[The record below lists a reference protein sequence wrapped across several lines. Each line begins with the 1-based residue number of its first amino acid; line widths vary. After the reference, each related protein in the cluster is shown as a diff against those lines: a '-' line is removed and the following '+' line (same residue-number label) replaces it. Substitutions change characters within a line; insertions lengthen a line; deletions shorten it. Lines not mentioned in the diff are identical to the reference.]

1 MPALAQDK
9 VLARDL
15 KAKKTK
21 SRNGCSR
28 CKLKRVLSL
37 ISTLISVHALTVV
50 KLKCD
55 ETAPSCLQCKK
66 RNFPCPGYEK
76 TLKWSTKYE
85 VFTPAQSKSSSPK
98 PRSTPDSTSTTAT
111 VSIPTLPTNVAS
123 GIEALAAVL
132 PAGRKNSAPT
142 SQVSITQT
150 SSAVPSPPSF
160 EEHGST
166 QESSTEDGDSPRD
179 YGVFQMEDVNTMDP
193 LMFDDMVDSIHLP
206 NDDFNF
212 DPFENID
219 FGSGSL
225 DELAFDMQ
233 DLSQKQDM
241 TSSSLP
247 LMDQEI
253 GHESSPRLSRSLL
266 LDLYRLPSPSPD
278 PSSQD
283 DVESLLVQHYF
294 KDVCAV
300 FSSFDSVLNPFR
312 TTIGRIYQDS
322 PSINYAIQSMAA
334 AHLANT
340 FPNMAAKGL
349 ELQRKAHDALE
360 IELPLARS
368 GQTSAT
374 KTFLSIMLLGL
385 TTSWHDSSA
394 IGTEYLSTARDL
406 ILPKLLSRSGAA
418 EAEREARFFEESL
431 IHWEMLMGFVTE
443 DAMIFSP
450 KSGLRPSLTSKQ
462 NSPASRRTDGK
473 TLPHPW
479 TGIAPMVH
487 FLFAEV
493 GRLVR
498 KERSMDRESS
508 MDIRRRTENLQ
519 NAASLEE
526 DLLAAEYPSIEDVV
540 DTGDERTPKQHFVIM
555 AEAYRHA
562 GLLELYRVFPSLLRK
577 RLGSG
582 KFSGTDNMD
591 FEFSMPRFET
601 PFEDTDIK
609 LWLNSLAMHIIRS
622 LESLPSSSGTFCTQP
637 LLLVVAASE
646 LKFVS
651 SVDFFDVH
659 ANDAE
664 VLIAREFVIRRLQE
678 FALRLPNKP
687 LRQMIQLIKETWR
700 QSDEGHDAFW
710 IDVMNEKGY
719 HTIM

>member
-21 SRNGCSR
+21 SRNGCGR
-28 CKLKRVLSL
+28 CKLKR
-37 ISTLISVHALTVV
+37 
-50 KLKCD
+50 LKCD
-55 ETAPSCLQCKK
+55 ETAPGCLQCKK
-66 RNFPCPGYEK
+66 RNVACPGYEK

-85 VFTPAQSKSSSPK
+85 VFSPTKTKSTSPK
-98 PRSTPDSTSTTAT
+98 PRLANVASASTST
-111 VSIPTLPTNVAS
+111 LPQNVAS

-132 PAGRKNSAPT
+132 PAGRKNTAPT
-142 SQVSITQT
+142 QSPPTAQASSSI
-150 SSAVPSPPSF
+150 PSPPSL
-160 EEHGST
+160 EEPAST

-179 YGVFQMEDVNTMDP
+179 YEPFLMEDVNTVDP
-193 LMFDDMVDSIHLP
+193 IMFDTNPIC

-212 DPFENID
+212 DSFESID
-219 FGSGSL
+219 FDSASL
-225 DELAFDMQ
+225 DELTFDMH
-233 DLSQKQDM
+233 DFSQKQNI
-241 TSSSLP
+241 TSASLSVVDREP
-247 LMDQEI
+247 DQ
-253 GHESSPRLSRSLL
+253 ESSPRLSRSLL
-266 LDLYRLPSPSPD
+266 LDLYRLPSPSPN
-278 PSSQD
+278 PSSTD

-312 TTIGRIYQDS
+312 TTIGRIYKDS

-340 FPNMAAKGL
+340 FPNMAATGL
-349 ELQRKAHDALE
+349 ELQRKAREALE
-360 IELPLARS
+360 VELPLAQS
-368 GQTSAT
+368 GKTSAT

-385 TTSWHDSSA
+385 TTSWHDSNA
-394 IGTEYLSTARDL
+394 LGLEYLSTARDL
-406 ILPKLLSRSGAA
+406 ILPKLLGRAGGS
-418 EAEREARFFEESL
+418 EVEREAQFFEESL

-443 DAMIFSP
+443 DAMSFSP
-450 KSGLRPSLTSKQ
+450 KSGLRPSVTARKSALARGP
-462 NSPASRRTDGK
+462 NGK
-473 TLPHPW
+473 TVPHPW
-479 TGIAPMVH
+479 TGIAPMIH

-508 MDIRRRTENLQ
+508 KDLRRRQENLQ

-526 DLLAAEYPSIEDVV
+526 DLLAVDCPSVNEVI
-540 DTGDERTPKQHFVIM
+540 DTGDERTPKEHFVTI
-555 AEAYRHA
+555 AEAYRLS
-562 GLLELYRVFPSLLRK
+562 GLLEIYRVFPSILRK
-577 RLGSG
+577 RLGSD
-582 KFSGTDNMD
+582 KFRGSDNMD
-591 FEFSMPRFET
+591 FEFTTPRFET
-601 PFEDTDIK
+601 PFEDTDMK

-622 LESLPSSSGTFCTQP
+622 LESLPSSSGTFCIQP

-664 VLIAREFVIRRLQE
+664 VVAAREFAIRRLQG

-687 LRQMIQLIKETWR
+687 LRTMIQLIKETWR
-700 QSDEGHDAFW
+700 QSDEGQDAFW
-710 IDVMNEKGY
+710 IDIMNEKGY